1 MPRMPRTMNR
11 CFVVTLLFFS
21 LTLFSF
27 AQSQPP
33 ISAESVNSALAD
45 LDSYI
50 RSSLTTTKVP
60 GVAVAIVYNGKVMF
74 LRGYGVRKVGEP
86 AQVDPDTVFEI
97 ASFSKPIASS
107 IIASL
112 VGQGKISWD
121 DRIADL
127 DPGFQLS
134 SAETTRQVTIRDFLS
149 HRSGLATLS
158 GDMLEDLG
166 YSRPQILYR
175 MRYLPLPGQLGKT
188 YAYSNFGFTTGAIA
202 ASLKVGKPWEEI
214 ADEQL
219 YKPLGM
225 TETSSRFS
233 DYENNPNKAALHIFV
248 DGQPVNRFVRE
259 ADAESPAG
267 GVSSS
272 ARDLAKWMQLQLDSG
287 KWNGK
292 QIIDA
297 AALVETRKPEVC
309 RNSPDPAKPN
319 ECPGNSYY
327 GLGWDVGKEIQGHAE
342 ISHSGAFFQGA
353 ATAVY
358 LVPDEHLG
366 VLALTNAMPVGLPEA
381 ICLHFLDM
389 VNYGKEQHNYLAL
402 AGNALSAMIKATQ
415 DSSPDYST
423 MPAPQNPATAKPLSA
438 YAGKYTNKYFGDLEV
453 AVEGGRLILRL
464 PPRGAYYELSH
475 WDGDT
480 FTYYFASENTGRG
493 RRGAKFSPDKN
504 EVLIESLAP
513 ENNAVFTR
521 SPAQP

>member
-1 MPRMPRTMNR
+1 MLRPR
-11 CFVVTLLFFS
+11 
-21 LTLFSF
+21 
-27 AQSQPP
+27 
-33 ISAESVNSALAD
+33 
-45 LDSYI
+45 
-50 RSSLTTTKVP
+50 
-60 GVAVAIVYNGKVMF
+60 
-74 LRGYGVRKVGEP
+74 
-86 AQVDPDTVFEI
+86 
-97 ASFSKPIASS
+97 
-107 IIASL
+107 
-112 VGQGKISWD
+112 
-121 DRIADL
+121 DRL
-127 DPGFQLS
+127 Q
-134 SAETTRQVTIRDFLS
+134 IRDFLS

-158 GDMLEDLG
+158 GDILEDLG

-233 DYENNPNKAALHIFV
+233 DYENNPNKAALHIFI

-272 ARDLAKWMQLQLDSG
+272 ARDLAKWMQLQLDNG

-297 AALVETRKPEVC
+297 AALVETRNPEVC
-309 RNSPDPAKPN
+309 RNPPDPAKPN

-358 LVPDEHLG
+358 LVPDEHMG
-366 VLALTNAMPVGLPEA
+366 VLALTNALPVGLPEA

-402 AGNALSAMIKATQ
+402 AGNALSAMVKATQ
-415 DSSPDYST
+415 DSSPDYLT
-423 MPAPQNPATAKPLSA
+423 MSAPQNPTAAKPLSA
-438 YAGKYTNKYFGDLEV
+438 YAGEYTNKYFGDLDI
-453 AVEGGRLILRL
+453 AVEGGRLVLRL

-480 FTYYFASENTGRG
+480 FTYYFASENTGMG
-493 RRGAKFSPDKN
+493 RRGAKFSPEKN

>member
-1 MPRMPRTMNR
+1 MPSTLNR
-11 CFVVTLLFFS
+11 CFVVTLIFFS
-21 LTLFSF
+21 LTLVGS
-27 AQSQPP
+27 AQTQSP
-33 ISAESVNSALAD
+33 ISAEHVNSALAD

-50 RSSLTTTKVP
+50 RSSLGTTKVP
-60 GVAVAIVYNGKVMF
+60 GLAVAVVYNGTVIF
-74 LRGYGVRKVGEP
+74 LRGYGIRKVGEP
-86 AQVDPDTVFEI
+86 AQIDPDTVFEI

-107 IIASL
+107 ILASL
-112 VGQGKISWD
+112 VGEGKIGWD
-121 DRIADL
+121 DHIVDL
-127 DPGFQLS
+127 DPNFQLS
-134 SAETTRQVTIRDFLS
+134 NPDTTRQVTIRDFLS

-158 GDMLEDLG
+158 GDILEDLG

-214 ADEQL
+214 ANEQL

-225 TETSSRFS
+225 TDTSSRFS

-272 ARDLAKWMQLQLDSG
+272 ARDLAKWMQLQLDNG

-292 QIIDA
+292 QIIDPT
-297 AALVETRKPEVC
+297 ALLETRKPEVC
-309 RNSPDPAKPN
+309 RNPPDPAKPS
-319 ECPGNSYY
+319 ECAGNSYY
-327 GLGWDVGKEIQGHAE
+327 GFGWDVGKEIQGHAE

-353 ATAVY
+353 ATSVY

-366 VLALTNAMPVGLPEA
+366 ILALSNALPVGLPEA

-389 VNYGKEQHNYLAL
+389 VNYGKQQHDYLAL
-402 AGNALSAMIKATQ
+402 AGNVLSAMIADTQ
-415 DSSPDYST
+415 NSSPDYAT
-423 MPAPQNPATAKPLSA
+423 LPAPKNPTPGKPLRA
-438 YAGKYTNKYFGDLEV
+438 YAGKYTNKYFGDLEI

-480 FTYYFASENTGRG
+480 FTYYFASENTGMG

-521 SPAQP
+521 SQQ